1 MPRALVV
8 LPTSSYRTADFVA
21 AAETLGVE
29 LSIASDQEPPLGA
42 RERFVEIDCDDV
54 AASAR
59 AIADLATRSPI
70 DAIVATDDAGVAM
83 AAEAAAMLGLPHN
96 APAAVE
102 ATLDKSKLR
111 KALDAGEI
119 RQPRFVVIEDGD
131 DVAGVMATFDG
142 PVVLKPRSLSASR
155 GVIRVDDQSTVQAVA
170 ERIRD
175 IQMAHGVSRSQPLL
189 MERFVPGP
197 EMAIEGTVW
206 DGEFRALAVF
216 DKPEPLDGP
225 YFEETI
231 YVTPSL
237 SPELDEATDLVRRA
251 TATLGLTHGPIHAE
265 VRVEDGMP
273 TLIEVAARSIGGLCG
288 RALRFGLM
296 GRSLETVIL
305 AQALGIESTQAR
317 LPRAAG
323 VLMVPTPRAGILAG
337 FAGVAETL
345 AISGVTGFEP
355 AIPVGGSVTPPPE
368 DGRYLAFVFASG
380 SDPETVTTALRAAKK
395 TLIPQID

>member
-1 MPRALVV
+1 M
-8 LPTSSYRTADFVA
+8 A
-21 AAETLGVE
+21 AAETLGID

-42 RERFVEIDCDDV
+42 PERFVQIDCDDV
-54 AASAR
+54 AASAQ
-59 AIADLATRSPI
+59 AIADLATRTPI
-70 DAIVATDDAGVAM
+70 DAIVAADDAGVAM
-83 AAEAAAMLGLPHN
+83 AAEAAAILGLPHN
-96 APAAVE
+96 HPAAVA
-102 ATLDKSKLR
+102 ATLDKLTLR

-119 RQPRFVVIEDGD
+119 RQPRFVAIEDGD
-131 DVAGVMATFDG
+131 NVAGVMATFDG

-155 GVIRVDDQSTVQAVA
+155 GVIRVDDRSTVEAVA
-170 ERIRD
+170 DRIRD
-175 IQMAHGVSRSQPLL
+175 IQATHGVPRSRPLV

-197 EMAIEGTVW
+197 EIAIEGTVW
-206 DGEFRALAVF
+206 GGEFRVLAVF

-231 YVTPSL
+231 YVTPSR
-237 SPELDEATDLVRRA
+237 SPKLDEATELVRRA
-251 TATLGLTHGPIHAE
+251 TSTLGLTHGPIHAE
-265 VRVEDGMP
+265 VRVEDGIP

-305 AQALGIESTQAR
+305 AQALGIEATQAR
-317 LPRAAG
+317 QPRATG

-337 FAGVAETL
+337 FAGLEETL

-355 AIPVGGSVTPPPE
+355 AIPVGRSVTPPPE

-380 SDPETVTTALRAAKK
+380 SDPESVTRTLRRAKQ